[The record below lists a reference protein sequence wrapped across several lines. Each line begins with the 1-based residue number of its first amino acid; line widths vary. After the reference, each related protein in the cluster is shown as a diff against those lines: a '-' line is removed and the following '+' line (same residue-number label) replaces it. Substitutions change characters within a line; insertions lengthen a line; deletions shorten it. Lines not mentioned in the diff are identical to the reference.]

1 MPNTGVPTLPD
12 DVREKL
18 NNMCPAAAQLDL
30 GDFLAAIKAMLED
43 HEATLGTYATTLA
56 GLDTRLDAIDDPE
69 DGALAD
75 LDTRLDGIDST
86 LADHESR
93 IAALE
98 PPEG

>member
-30 GDFLAAIKAMLED
+30 GDFLAAIKAVLED
-43 HEATLGTYATTLA
+43 HEATLGTYATTLN

-69 DGALAD
+69 DGALAG

-98 PPEG
+98 P